1 MVALTMKPQLGVSN
15 KKVSSGDNMCGASSY
30 TEIEEQIL
38 KRARLSREEE
48 SPDGIPTMVPER
60 SQASPVPVAEDNE
73 ETPGSKSRMGRWSLD
88 EKIMFLYGLSL
99 YGKGRWKKIHAYV
112 PDR

>member
-1 MVALTMKPQLGVSN
+1 MSDKGEAIRDGAFHVEEEERSN
-15 KKVSSGDNMCGASSY
+15 KRAKQESACHTTADTKDTSPSQ
-30 TEIEEQIL
+30 EEALRI
-38 KRARLSREEE
+38 AEEAAA
-48 SPDGIPTMVPER
+48 
-60 SQASPVPVAEDNE
+60 QAS
-73 ETPGSKSRMGRWSLD
+73 RLGRWSLD